1 MRKGAVSSVRLTK
14 ESRMSDFTLYGY
26 FRSSAAFRVRIA
38 LNLKGIR
45 HDLKFVHLRKDE
57 QHDPAYKTLNPQQL
71 IPALAHDGHLVTQSL
86 AILEYLE
93 DVAPRPPLLPATP
106 AEKARVRQIALAIAC
121 DIHPLNNLRV
131 LRYLNQDLHQ
141 NEDARIAWQRHW
153 IAAGFEALETMLSRD
168 AAPGRFCHGDTPTMA
183 DVCLIPQMANARRAN
198 MPLDSYP
205 TLLRIEK
212 AALALPAF
220 DRARPENQPD
230 AE

>member
-1 MRKGAVSSVRLTK
+1 
-14 ESRMSDFTLYGY
+14 MSDFTLYGY

-38 LNLKGIR
+38 LNLKGIAP
-45 HDLKFVHLRKDE
+45 DLKFVHLRKDE
-57 QHDPAYKTLNPQQL
+57 HHDAAYKTLNPQQL

-93 DVAPRPPLLPATP
+93 DVAPQPPLLPKTP

-141 NEDARIAWQRHW
+141 DEDARTTWQQHW
-153 IAAGFEALETMLSRD
+153 IGAGFEALEALLARD
-168 AAPGRFCHGDTPTMA
+168 SATGRFCHGDTPTMA
-183 DVCLIPQMANARRAN
+183 DIFLIPQMTNARRVN
-198 MPLDSYP
+198 MPLDGFS
-205 TLLRIEK
+205 TLLRIEA